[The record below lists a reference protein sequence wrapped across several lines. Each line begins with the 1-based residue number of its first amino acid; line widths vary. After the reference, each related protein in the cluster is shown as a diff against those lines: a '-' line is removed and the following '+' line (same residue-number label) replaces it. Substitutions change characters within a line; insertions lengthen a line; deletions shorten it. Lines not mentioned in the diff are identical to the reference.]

1 MKNLLIVESP
11 NKCKTIASYLGEDWK
26 VIASLGHIRRL
37 PEDKMTIE
45 PPHFTPQYQVIPERK
60 STIAKLCAE
69 AKLAETIWLATDPDR
84 EGEAIAWHIHEVL
97 RPVIK
102 NKRVNRITFGEITQ
116 AAVLKAIDSPRGID
130 HKLVEAQ
137 QAREAI
143 DRLIG
148 YSVSPLLTRAMRSA
162 QSAGRVQSPALR
174 LIVDRELE
182 IRSFI
187 PTKHYGVQM
196 TFNNDGID
204 WVADWLIDG
213 KESIEGSV
221 N

>member
-11 NKCKTIASYLGEDWK
+11 NKCKTIASYLGDDWK

-37 PEDKMTIE
+37 PEDKITIE

-60 STIAKLCAE
+60 ATVAKLCAE
-69 AKLAETIWLATDPDR
+69 AKLAHTIWLATDPDR
-84 EGEAIAWHIHEVL
+84 EGEAIAWHIQEIL

-102 NKRVNRITFGEITQ
+102 NKQVNRVTFGEITQ
-116 AAVLKAIDSPRGID
+116 TAVLNAINNPRRID

-148 YSVSPLLTRAMRSA
+148 YSVSPLLTRAMRST

-174 LIVDRELE
+174 LIVERELE

-196 TFNNDGID
+196 RFNNEEIS
-204 WVADWLIDG
+204 WSADWLIDG
-213 KESIEGSV
+213 KEIIEGGV